1 MKDTLAI
8 ILNCLFNLKV
18 NICVVTHMCFVQ
30 ENELRSK
37 SSDSKS
43 MQICLHCFYF
53 CGFHFTISKLGNA
66 HCNNNELS
74 LNDDIYEMCV
84 K

>member
-1 MKDTLAI
+1 MKDALAI

-30 ENELRSK
+30 ENDLRSK

-43 MQICLHCFYF
+43 MQKCLHCFYF

>member
-18 NICVVTHMCFVQ
+18 SICVLAHMCFVQ
-30 ENELRSK
+30 ENNDRSK

-43 MQICLHCFYF
+43 MQIYLHCFYF
-53 CGFHFTISKLGNA
+53 CGFHFAISKLGNT

-74 LNDDIYEMCV
+74 LNNDTNEMCL